1 MTDITTFTF
10 DADWEQDIRVL
21 NQNGEPLFAARDV
34 ALILGYSD
42 TDDAIRRHCKYPKL
56 FKPGETPGLECGPR
70 GMKFIPESDLYRLIF
85 GSHAPDAERFRDWVV
100 EEVLP
105 TIRKT
110 GGTYMTDD
118 ALIAATEDP
127 DFMIGVLQKLKQV
140 KSERDEAIRTKAMVA
155 KGREGTLFSKV
166 GNLTRENKRLVER
179 YENPE
184 FLATTAI
191 PWLKDLFTSAGTS
204 HLQLLLGQELKEISK
219 AYDLPHHKMSGSRWP
234 ITLWHRDAIEILRR
248 RSIGGALRPKLR
260 VYLKN

>member
-1 MTDITTFTF
+1 MTELKTFTF
-10 DADWEQDIRVL
+10 ELNDIRVIDL
-21 NQNGEPLFAARDV
+21 DGKPMFVARDV
-34 ALILGYSD
+34 ALVLGYSNPARSVND
-42 TDDAIRRHCKYPKL
+42 HCKHVEILKTTDSVSLDIPAR
-56 FKPGETPGLECGPR
+56 GLQV
-70 GMKFIPESDLYRLIF
+70 IPESDLYRLIMR
-85 GSHAPDAERFRDWVV
+85 SDMPEAERFQDWVT

-110 GGTYMTDD
+110 GGTYMT
-118 ALIAATEDP
+118 AEHAEKAMMDP
-127 DFMIGVLQKLKQV
+127 DFIIKMATRIKTIQA
-140 KSERDEAIRTKAMVA
+140 ERDEAIRTKAMVA

-166 GNLTRENKRLVER
+166 GNLTRENKRLLTK

-234 ITLWHRDAIEILRR
+234 ITLWHRTAIEILRR
-248 RSIGGALRPKLR
+248 RSIGGALRPKLA